1 MFKKAFA
8 LLQQMGK
15 ALMLPVSVLPVA
27 GLLLGIG
34 SAKFSKPEAFGW
46 LPEWLATIMR
56 QSGDAIF
63 ANLPVIFAIAVT
75 IAFTG
80 NDGASALAAIV
91 GFAVFVAAL
100 GAAAQTFFGY
110 ITPQAI
116 LAKGLDPNTVGLLS
130 PQELA
135 AKGLPETVNVLK
147 PVLGINTLDTGVFG
161 GLLVGC
167 LAAYLFNKYF
177 RIQLPQYL
185 GFFAGKRFVPI
196 ITGLSAIGLGIVMSV
211 VWPPIGHAIQTAAN
225 AAAKGT
231 NTAITAAIYGVVER
245 SLIPFG
251 LHHIWNVPFFFE
263 IGQFT
268 DPVTNQVVRGDINR
282 FFAGDKTAGILGG
295 AYWFKMFGLPGA
307 AIAMWRVAYPKNR
320 GRVSGLMFS
329 AAFTSFLT
337 GITEPLEFSFM
348 FVAPQLYAIHALLA
362 GFCQWL
368 FQTMGGKM
376 GFTFSQGGID
386 FLLFN
391 SLGTKAWLVPAFGP
405 LFFALYFVIFY
416 FGIKQLNLKT
426 PGREDDT
433 ADEAGIGLS
442 SDGNEMAREL
452 VRAFGG
458 RGNIQTLDACI
469 TRLRISVHDMKK
481 VNKARL
487 KALGASGVLEVGNN
501 AQAIFGPRSE
511 NLKTDMMEYLKVAGA
526 EADEAYEPN
535 ASEIAAAASSD
546 GSTVGTAVNVAG
558 NGGNKA
564 DGAIDQAPEVPINVE
579 GVVMALGG
587 RRNIRQID
595 SVALTRLR
603 IEVADS
609 NIVDEA
615 ALVDAGV
622 QGILRIPGG
631 KLHLIV
637 GLGADQYATEIKNL
651 ARA

>member
-1 MFKKAFA
+1 MWKRMFA

-34 SAKFSKPEAFGW
+34 SAKFSKPEAFW
-46 LPEWLATIMR
+46 WMPEWLATIMK

-63 ANLPVIFAIAVT
+63 ANLPLLFAIAVV

-91 GFAVFVAAL
+91 GFAVFLAAL

-110 ITPQAI
+110 LSPQDI
-116 LAKGLDPNTVGLLS
+116 IAKGLDPTTVTRLS
-130 PQELA
+130 PEELV
-135 AKGLPETVNVLK
+135 AKGLPETINVLK
-147 PVLGINTLDTGVFG
+147 PVMGINTLDTGVFG

-196 ITGLSAIGLGIVMSV
+196 VTGLSAILLAIIMSV
-211 VWPPIGHAIQTAAN
+211 VWPPIGNAINVAAN
-225 AAAKGT
+225 VTASGA
-231 NTAITAAIYGVVER
+231 NTAITAAVYGVVER
-245 SLIPFG
+245 LLLPFG

-263 IGQFT
+263 IGRFV
-268 DPVTNQVVRGDINR
+268 DPATNQVVTGDIRR

-307 AIAMWRVAYPKNR
+307 AIAMWRAAYPKNR

-348 FVAPQLYAIHALLA
+348 FVAPLLYGVHALIA

-376 GFTFSQGGID
+376 GFTFSQGAID
-386 FLLFN
+386 FILFN
-391 SLGTKAWLVPAFGP
+391 SLGTRSWLILAFGP

-416 FGIKQLNLKT
+416 FGIKHFNFKT
-426 PGREDDT
+426 PGREDEEVEDGG
-433 ADEAGIGLS
+433 AVQLS
-442 SDGNEMAREL
+442 GGATEMAREL

-458 RGNIQTLDACI
+458 RSNIATLDACI
-469 TRLRISVHDMKK
+469 TRLRITVNDMKK
-481 VNKARL
+481 VNKPRL
-487 KALGASGVLEVGNN
+487 KALGASGVLEVGNS

-511 NLKTDMMEYLKVAGA
+511 GLKTDMVEYLRHAGA

-535 ASEIAAAASSD
+535 MAEIAAAESMS
-546 GSTVGTAVNVAG
+546 GSVGTVISEPT
-558 NGGNKA
+558 
-564 DGAIDQAPEVPINVE
+564 IDPDAPAKVRAMIA
-579 GVVMALGG
+579 ALGG
-587 RRNIRQID
+587 IGNIRRVD
-595 SVALTRLR
+595 PVALTRLR
-603 IEVADS
+603 VEVADS
-609 NIVDEA
+609 AKVNEEA
-615 ALVDAGV
+615 LQAAGV

-637 GLGADQYATEIKNL
+637 GLGADQYSAEMSDQL
-651 ARA
+651 AKI